1 MINMQRRVIAAPVTV
16 LGRLHDRLAGP
27 DDPLWP
33 ATDGEP
39 IRLDRPLGVGASGG
53 HGPFHYTVVAYEPG
67 LRVRFEFSAGSPL
80 HGYHELWVR
89 PVGRDHA
96 EMVHILVAQAR
107 GAMLLLWP
115 LATRWLHQA
124 LIAELLDNAE
134 RAATG
139 TVRHPARPSMWVR
152 LLRSVKPAPETAP
165 QQ

>member
-33 ATDGEP
+33 ATDGEQ
-39 IRLDRPLGVGASGG
+39 IRLDRPLGVGARGG
-53 HGPFHYTVVAYEPG
+53 HGPFRYTVVAYEPG
-67 LRVRFEFSAGSPL
+67 LRVRWEFAAGSPL
-80 HGYHELWVR
+80 DGYHELWVR
-89 PVGRDHA
+89 SVGHDRA
-96 EMVHILVAQAR
+96 EMVHILVARAR

-124 LIAELLDNAE
+124 LIADLLDNAE

-139 TVRHPARPSMWVR
+139 TVRRPARHSWWVR
-152 LLRSVKPAPETAP
+152 LLRSVKPEPETVP
-165 QQ
+165 QR